1 MNHHSYLRLLTVMIP
16 GVWMLGIGSV
26 CAQDGADNL
35 PEWSEPS
42 TKLPLDS
49 LAPDAG
55 LLPDPGPEG
64 QPSDL
69 PPAHMLPDVP
79 PLQGPRDGSE
89 EPELPDLPGLVA
101 PKEAPVPLNGA
112 GQPARPDPLANIVEV
127 AHWHR
132 SPREARKIAL
142 EQGRPMLLVFGGF
155 GWSPACQALNNDLF
169 TNAGFK
175 QFAAKKLVLSFL
187 NVPTRSAT
195 SNLGNNGDLKQQQ
208 IAAIKAYQKFLRVRS
223 LPTMILFDS
232 EGHEVERLVGYNFN
246 KVLRVASLTKLVNR
260 LEMATNRLWKQK
272 EEQEARRKLLTE
284 TQDYRIW
291 TSRIGTTLFAKAS
304 GLVNLPAPTEVD
316 PAATEPAAQ
325 FMDDRGAIRHVPLRS
340 LVMMDAEVVKR
351 RFTPGQAGVDSL
363 EASNQSA
370 APGK

>member
-1 MNHHSYLRLLTVMIP
+1 MIP
-16 GVWMLGIGSV
+16 GVWMLGIGCV
-26 CAQDGADNL
+26 RAQDGADNL
-35 PEWSEPS
+35 PEWTEPS

-64 QPSDL
+64 QPADL
-69 PPAHMLPDVP
+69 PPANMLPDVP

-89 EPELPDLPGLVA
+89 EPALPEMPGLVA

-112 GQPARPDPLANIVEV
+112 GQPARPDPLANIGET
-127 AHWHR
+127 AHWFR
-132 SPREARKIAL
+132 SPREARAMAL
-142 EQGRPMLLVFGGF
+142 KLGRPMLLVFWSPE
-155 GWSPACQALNNDLF
+155 WSPACGALNNDLF
-169 TNAGFK
+169 CNAGFQK
-175 QFAAKKLVLSFL
+175 FAAQKLVLSFL
-187 NVPTRSAT
+187 TVPSRASTSSLGTDEKLKTRRE
-195 SNLGNNGDLKQQQ
+195 QQ

-246 KVLRVASLTKLVNR
+246 RALRVASLTKLVNR
-260 LEMATNRLWKQK
+260 LELATNRLWKQK

-304 GLVNLPAPTEVD
+304 GLVSLPAPTELD

-340 LVMMDAEVVKR
+340 LVMMDAEVVRR

-363 EASNQSA
+363 EASNQPT
-370 APGK
+370 APSK